1 MTLRHLFLPILAFTV
16 VASAAFAQGDR
27 ESTVMQPRVLSPR
40 DYLYTDSLS
49 ARERA
54 EQAAVYAQNQSA
66 QDTAFALAQQLHITA
81 SSRFAAMTRML
92 QVAWETQKAVKR
104 DPSPWELAMATMNI
118 PAEMLQPS
126 AQEVTQRNIAIANS
140 MYVPGVLQRPMGTGN
155 LQVRLSDIYKFLGL
169 VEDVSPRVVYDVD
182 EDTYIEIVIYSAQA
196 RVINT
201 IFRGAQKSGRYEII
215 WNGRDD
221 TGRTV
226 ANGDYIAEVR
236 FGTARIQRKR
246 IVWPPQN

>member
-1 MTLRHLFLPILAFTV
+1 MTLRHYVLITLAFTV
-16 VASAAFAQGDR
+16 VAGAAVAQGDR

-40 DYLYTDSLS
+40 DYLYTDTLA
-49 ARERA
+49 ARERDA
-54 EQAAVYAQNQSA
+54 QSAVFAQQQSA
-66 QDTAFALAQQLHITA
+66 QDSAFKQALQLDITA
-81 SSRFAAMTRML
+81 TSRFAAMTRML

-104 DPSPWELAMATMNI
+104 DPSPWEMAMVTMNI

-126 AQEVTQRNIAIANS
+126 PQEMTQRAIAIANS
-140 MYVPGVLQRPMGTGN
+140 QYVPGVLQRPMGTGN

-182 EDTYIEIVIYSAQA
+182 EATYIEIVIYSAQA

-201 IFRGAQKSGRYEII
+201 IFRGGQQAGRYEII

-221 TGRTV
+221 AGRTV

-246 IVWPPQN
+246 IVWPPQH